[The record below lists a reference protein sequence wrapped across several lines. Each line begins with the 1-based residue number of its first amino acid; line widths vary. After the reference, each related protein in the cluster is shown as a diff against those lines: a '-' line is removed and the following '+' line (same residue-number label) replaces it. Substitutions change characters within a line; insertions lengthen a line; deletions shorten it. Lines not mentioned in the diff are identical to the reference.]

1 MSPKKSKLN
10 EPSNDDTV
18 VVKKKYRKSKLNT
31 NIEENVKLKSTK
43 KTTDST
49 SNEIVTIDEPHVEV
63 PSKKR
68 GRKPKGGKVLQ
79 LVSNETLSTNVVP
92 NIILHL
98 KCNMQDIK
106 DNVFSPDDIASF
118 NSTENNYDT
127 YHNTISN
134 EPSIVK
140 NVENENNNSDH
151 DDDESS
157 SIKDV
162 MKKLNTLKISFHK
175 SDAFQAIGAPRRSCC
190 FWDTCKFDT
199 PPVHLPKSFSHTNG
213 YVVYGSFCSYEC
225 AIAYLMNEKI
235 DTSVKFERCQMLHG
249 MRGNSNISIKP
260 APNPHYTLD
269 KFYGNLSINDYR
281 KLLKGEQI
289 VYVVTKPLTHVLPEI
304 YEENND
310 FMLNNKIIPTN
321 NFKPKKKLPI
331 F

>member
-1 MSPKKSKLN
+1 MSPK
-10 EPSNDDTV
+10 
-18 VVKKKYRKSKLNT
+18 KSKLNT

-162 MKKLNTLKISFHK
+162 MKLVLQEGLAVFGILANLIHLQSTCLKASPI
-175 SDAFQAIGAPRRSCC
+175 
-190 FWDTCKFDT
+190 
-199 PPVHLPKSFSHTNG
+199 
-213 YVVYGSFCSYEC
+213 
-225 AIAYLMNEKI
+225 LM
-235 DTSVKFERCQMLHG
+235 DM
-249 MRGNSNISIKP
+249 
-260 APNPHYTLD
+260 
-269 KFYGNLSINDYR
+269 
-281 KLLKGEQI
+281 
-289 VYVVTKPLTHVLPEI
+289 
-304 YEENND
+304 
-310 FMLNNKIIPTN
+310 
-321 NFKPKKKLPI
+321 
-331 F
+331 